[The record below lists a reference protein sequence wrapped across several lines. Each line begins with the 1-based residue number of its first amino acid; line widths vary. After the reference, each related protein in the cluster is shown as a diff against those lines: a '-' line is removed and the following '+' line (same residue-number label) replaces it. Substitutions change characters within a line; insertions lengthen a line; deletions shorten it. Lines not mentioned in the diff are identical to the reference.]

1 MEQEQKQNLQQPL
14 EADSFSDDA
23 VACYGA
29 MVYRLAYARLQNRH
43 DADDIFQEVFLR
55 YVRRS
60 PTFASYEHGKAWFL
74 RVTINCC
81 KNFWMSAWR
90 RRITPWTELAE
101 EPFQYDDEEAQAL
114 AQAMAELPVT
124 YRTVLHLYY
133 YEGLTAEEIGQ
144 LQHIPAGT
152 IRMQLSRGR
161 KQLREKLEGGADH
174 AGTMEKTIS
183 KPQ

>member
-1 MEQEQKQNLQQPL
+1 MEQEREQDLQQPL
-14 EADSFSDDA
+14 DAGLVSDDV

-55 YVRRS
+55 YVRRG
-60 PTFASYEHGKAWFL
+60 PVFASYEHGKAWFL

-90 RRITPWTELAE
+90 RRTAAWTEVPE
-101 EPFQYDDEEAQAL
+101 ERLWYEDEETQAL
-114 AQAMAELPVT
+114 AQGLAELPVT

-152 IRMQLSRGR
+152 VRMQLSRGR
-161 KQLREKLEGGADH
+161 KLLRENLEGGAED
-174 AGTMEKTIS
+174 AGTMENAIS
-183 KPQ
+183 KFE